1 MSFSKKGSVFHGTL
15 KPVLWLFAFT
25 IIAASQPQQV
35 QAADVRVVDGDTLVL
50 NGERVRLEGIDA
62 PELAQTC
69 LTSSGKS
76 YRCGLTAKE
85 HLQSLI
91 MQGDVTCRGDETD
104 AYDRKLATCFSG
116 RKNLNQAMVADGQA
130 YAFLRYSDAYRTE
143 QEMARL
149 NGEGLWAGIAEA
161 PWDFRQQKWQVAGSK
176 APEGCPIKGNISAR
190 GRIYHTPW
198 SPHYSRT
205 RINKAAG
212 ERWFCSEEEAVAA
225 GWRSPMS

>member
-1 MSFSKKGSVFHGTL
+1 MRSVFPGTL
-15 KPVLWLFAFT
+15 KLALWLFPITF
-25 IIAASQPQQV
+25 IAASQPRQV
-35 QAADVRVVDGDTLVL
+35 VAADVRVVDGDTLVV

-69 LTSSGKS
+69 VKASGKT
-76 YRCGLTAKE
+76 YRCGVAAKE

-91 MQGDVTCRGDETD
+91 MNSQVTCSGVEKD
-104 AYDRKLATCFSG
+104 AYDRRLATCFSAG
-116 RKNLNQAMVADGQA
+116 RNLNQAMVEDGQA

-149 NGEGLWAGIAEA
+149 NGDGLWAGIAEA
-161 PWDFRQQKWQVAGSK
+161 PWDFRQKKWQVAGSK
-176 APEGCPIKGNISAR
+176 APAGCPIKGNISAR

-205 RINKAAG
+205 RINEAAG

-225 GWRSPMS
+225 GWRSPLS